1 MSGNCQDE
9 LKKPKPAAN
18 SEPLDLKQVR
28 ARLEKL
34 EGKQYWRSLEE
45 LADSDGFR
53 DMLHR
58 EFPRQASVWN
68 DGVSRRNFLQLMG
81 ASLALAGLSGCTK
94 QPPEFIIPYVK
105 QPEEIIPGQALYFA
119 TAMPFADWAIPMLV
133 RSDMGRPIK
142 AEGNPEHPA
151 GNLGTD
157 VFAQAS
163 LLGMYDPDR
172 SQNVMYLGEVRTF
185 GMFVAALQGPLA
197 AQKSSGG
204 AGLRFLTGASSSPTF
219 ASQMKAVLKAFPQAR
234 WHQWEAVNRDNARA
248 GAQMAFGEVLEP
260 QYKFEDADV
269 ILSLDADFL
278 CSGSNPS
285 FLRDARSFAK
295 RRKVAESAMS
305 RLYVA
310 ESMLTATGGKADHR
324 IPLKA
329 SAIEG
334 LARAVAAARD
344 LPVLQSLASRKLDTP
359 AGGNLIVVAT
369 RVAEHYARGN
379 CPAAGR
385 QLVEGTAG
393 QARANSSHRSQAGT
407 AEVSPME
414 AWDRLGLAHGA
425 EEYEPAYQERTVKNL
440 ARTAKELAS
449 KLLPTHAG
457 SPG

>member
-1 MSGNCQDE
+1 
-9 LKKPKPAAN
+9 
-18 SEPLDLKQVR
+18 
-28 ARLEKL
+28 
-34 EGKQYWRSLEE
+34 
-45 LADSDGFR
+45 
-53 DMLHR
+53 
-58 EFPRQASVWN
+58 SVWN

-142 AEGNPEHPA
+142 AEGNPDHPA

-157 VFAQAS
+157 VFA
-163 LLGMYDPDR
+163 
-172 SQNVMYLGEVRTF
+172 
-185 GMFVAALQGPLA
+185 
-197 AQKSSGG
+197 
-204 AGLRFLTGASSSPTF
+204 
-219 ASQMKAVLKAFPQAR
+219 QAR

-248 GAQMAFGEVLEP
+248 GAQMAFGEVLEA

-329 SAIEG
+329 SA
-334 LARAVAAARD
+334 
-344 LPVLQSLASRKLDTP
+344 
-359 AGGNLIVVAT
+359 
-369 RVAEHYARGN
+369 
-379 CPAAGR
+379 
-385 QLVEGTAG
+385 
-393 QARANSSHRSQAGT
+393 
-407 AEVSPME
+407 
-414 AWDRLGLAHGA
+414 
-425 EEYEPAYQERTVKNL
+425 
-440 ARTAKELAS
+440 
-449 KLLPTHAG
+449 
-457 SPG
+457 